1 MIIAGGGDCDEDPTD
16 YSRASMHTT
25 LDSHRTLWMGDLLP
39 QWDAQ
44 FISAAF
50 KELGHTPSTVKMV
63 TDKHTGVTCAYCFVE
78 FGTSDEARDAM
89 LRANGHRIPNSDSR
103 CRFNLSFANDP
114 RLPSIEFN
122 LFVNNIHPDIDDAA
136 LYQVFG
142 ARYRSCR
149 GAKVY
154 RNRDGSS
161 RCLGFITIR
170 RSNRAANGV
179 GML

>member
-63 TDKHTGVTCAYCFVE
+63 TDKHTGVGE
-78 FGTSDEARDAM
+78 
-89 LRANGHRIPNSDSR
+89 
-103 CRFNLSFANDP
+103 
-114 RLPSIEFN
+114 PSIWA
-122 LFVNNIHPDIDDAA
+122 H
-136 LYQVFG
+136 
-142 ARYRSCR
+142 
-149 GAKVY
+149 
-154 RNRDGSS
+154 
-161 RCLGFITIR
+161 
-170 RSNRAANGV
+170 
-179 GML
+179 